1 MYAQSEKVDKN
12 LKEKIVEFLEN
23 YLLNPS
29 VTFSFHL
36 FNYFDQITMY
46 NNHQSSTNSIESINK
61 KLKKRAGTGW
71 ITFNAAM
78 TALFD
83 FKKKYRTEYTQQV
96 LGNDLNKRRKSTV
109 EKEQIIAIGLGRY
122 NLKSEV
128 QQLEE
133 VIQLCQK
140 IGELNET
147 NVIGQFESQFQSDI
161 ADLDEA
167 DELVFDV
174 DELI

>member
-1 MYAQSEKVDKN
+1 MTRTFLFFDTARHVDLLVAKV
-12 LKEKIVEFLEN
+12 LILIKIFFLFLIAF
-23 YLLNPS
+23 YVASLLG
-29 VTFSFHL
+29 TFRSP
-36 FNYFDQITMY
+36 I
-46 NNHQSSTNSIESINK
+46 S
-61 KLKKRAGTGW
+61 
-71 ITFNAAM
+71 
-78 TALFD
+78 
-83 FKKKYRTEYTQQV
+83 
-96 LGNDLNKRRKSTV
+96 
-109 EKEQIIAIGLGRY
+109 LGRY

-140 IGELNET
+140 IGELNEA

>member
-1 MYAQSEKVDKN
+1 MTRTFLFFDTARHVDLLVAKV
-12 LKEKIVEFLEN
+12 LILIKIFFLF
-23 YLLNPS
+23 L
-29 VTFSFHL
+29 
-36 FNYFDQITMY
+36 
-46 NNHQSSTNSIESINK
+46 IE
-61 KLKKRAGTGW
+61 
-71 ITFNAAM
+71 
-78 TALFD
+78 
-83 FKKKYRTEYTQQV
+83 
-96 LGNDLNKRRKSTV
+96 LNKMDDGPPVAFYVASLLGTFRSP
-109 EKEQIIAIGLGRY
+109 ISLGRY

-140 IGELNET
+140 IGELNEA